1 MTLVTTPTPRHKS
14 RVTRGIGFYMT
25 IDEKAQG
32 SLNLLNTLR
41 LEPKVLQLQRT
52 GNGFY
57 FIVGTEAKITE
68 ICDKFPGCLMKMEP
82 VM

>member
-1 MTLVTTPTPRHKS
+1 MTNLAIPTRAKS

-25 IDEKAQG
+25 IDESAEG
-32 SLNLLNTLR
+32 SLALVKALHA
-41 LEPKVLQLQRT
+41 EPKVLQLQRT

>member
-1 MTLVTTPTPRHKS
+1 MTNLATQPRTKS

-25 IDEKAQG
+25 IDESVKG
-32 SLNLLNTLR
+32 SLALVKALHS
-41 LEPKVLQLQRT
+41 EPLVLQLQRT

-57 FIVGTEAKITE
+57 FIVGTESRITE

>member
-1 MTLVTTPTPRHKS
+1 MTNLAIQPRTKS
-14 RVTRGIGFYMT
+14 RVTRGIGFYLT
-25 IDEKAQG
+25 IDEKAEG
-32 SLNLLNTLR
+32 SLTLVKA
-41 LEPKVLQLQRT
+41 LHSDPLVLQLQRT

>member
-1 MTLVTTPTPRHKS
+1 MTLATQPRTKS
-14 RVTRGIGFYMT
+14 RVNAGIGFYMT
-25 IDEKAQG
+25 IDEKAEG
-32 SLNLLNTLR
+32 SLALVKALHS
-41 LEPKVLQLQRT
+41 EPKVLQLQRS

-82 VM
+82 VL